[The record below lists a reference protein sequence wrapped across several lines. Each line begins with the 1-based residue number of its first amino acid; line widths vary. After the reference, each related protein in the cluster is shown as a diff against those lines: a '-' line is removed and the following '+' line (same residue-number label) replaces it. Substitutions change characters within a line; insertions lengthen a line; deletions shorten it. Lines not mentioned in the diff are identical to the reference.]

1 MGSIKA
7 ALKGA
12 RGRLS
17 SRRSARSGDKAERA
31 QRRAQAEAVR
41 VEHKRYTNL
50 GGGGG
55 GADGRPPV

>member
-7 ALKGA
+7 ALKSA

-41 VEHKRYTNL
+41 LEHKRYTNL

-55 GADGRPPV
+55 G